1 MTFPPPFTFILLFWF
16 FLKTNPTWPV
26 NLGWSYSHSS
36 WWQTAWN
43 QGLGQP
49 LLGSSRVHS
58 SGFGFVTIIMSEK
71 PRVNYNAWMGD
82 IPGHICIH
90 DLLVVPLWRSPSLFL
105 LSFLAVFLQLV
116 CEFLWSVA
124 CYSYNFLPG
133 NGISFPDAEEHR
145 LKPRSL
151 H

>member
-1 MTFPPPFTFILLFWF
+1 MTFPPPFVFIFLLLLLLFKRLTQPGQEIYF
-16 FLKTNPTWPV
+16 GATVTPADGN
-26 NLGWSYSHSS
+26 
-36 WWQTAWN
+36 
-43 QGLGQP
+43 QP
-49 LLGSSRVHS
+49 LLGSGRVHS
-58 SGFGFVTIIMSEK
+58 SGFGFITIIMSEK
-71 PRVNYNAWMGD
+71 PGVNYNAWMGD

-116 CEFLWSVA
+116 CAFLWSVA
-124 CYSYNFLPG
+124 CYSYNFLPC